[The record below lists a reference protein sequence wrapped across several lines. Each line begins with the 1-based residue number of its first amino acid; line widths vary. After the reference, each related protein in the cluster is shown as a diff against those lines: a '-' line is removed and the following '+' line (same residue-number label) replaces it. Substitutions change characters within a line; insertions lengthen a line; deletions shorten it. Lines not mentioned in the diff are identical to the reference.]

1 MNLRAKFLRWRYER
15 SLDRQAPVAAE
26 VYKKIV
32 QRIPPENIL
41 ASIRSPISREI
52 NNILH
57 ALRYIPPLPPLKQPT
72 VSIVIPHFN
81 QHAYLKE
88 ALEGIAHQTV
98 LPDEVIVID
107 DQSDRFDEV

>member
-1 MNLRAKFLRWRYER
+1 MNLVSKFLRWRYER
-15 SLDRQAPVAAE
+15 EMDLQEPLVAE
-26 VYKKIV
+26 IYDKIV
-32 QRIPPENIL
+32 RRVPTKDII
-41 ASIRSPISREI
+41 ASLRRPISKEI
-52 NNILH
+52 KNILH
-57 ALRYIPPLPPLKQPT
+57 ALNYIPPLPPLRQPT
-72 VSIVIPHFN
+72 VSVVIPHFN